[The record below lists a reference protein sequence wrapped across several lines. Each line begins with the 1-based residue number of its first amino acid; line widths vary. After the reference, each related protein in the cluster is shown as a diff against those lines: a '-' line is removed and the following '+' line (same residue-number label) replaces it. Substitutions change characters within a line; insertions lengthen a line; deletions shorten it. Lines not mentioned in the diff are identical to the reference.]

1 MGLIRGWQRYPAR
14 VSPSPEPPSD
24 RDTGQTS
31 TAETVRRHVETS
43 VVEDD
48 VLRSARARADD
59 LGVGAVSPSVCT
71 ALEFLARV
79 IGARTVVEVGTGAG
93 VSGTALLRGMH
104 PDGVLTTIDSEPEHQ
119 RAARTAFSEAGFA
132 SGRVRLING
141 RALDVLPRLT
151 DAGYDLILVDPGA
164 HGRTDHPD
172 YLRDASRLLRPGG
185 VVVLHG
191 VLVGAAVADPARRDA
206 ATVALRETVRTV
218 TEDEH
223 WTPLLLPL
231 GDGVLVATLAAPGT

>member
-1 MGLIRGWQRYPAR
+1 M
-14 VSPSPEPPSD
+14 SPSTEPPSD
-24 RDTGQTS
+24 RD
-31 TAETVRRHVETS
+31 TAETVRRHVETA
-43 VVEDD
+43 VVEDE

-59 LGVGAVSPSVCT
+59 LGVSAVSPSVGA

-79 IGARTVVEVGTGAG
+79 LGARTVVEVGTGGG
-93 VSGTALLRGMH
+93 VSGTSLLRGMR

-119 RAARTAFSEAGFA
+119 RAARLTFSEAGFA
-132 SGRVRLING
+132 SGRVRIING

-151 DAGYDLILVDPGA
+151 DAGYDLVLVDPGP
-164 HGRTDHPD
+164 HGRTDHPQ
-172 YLRDASRLLRPGG
+172 YLQDAARLLRPGG

-206 ATVALRETVRTV
+206 ATVALRETARTV
-218 TEDEH
+218 ADDER

-231 GDGVLVATLAAPGT
+231 GDGLLAATLAEAGT